1 MNIVLAT
8 SPSEEDKHG
17 VRSMAPLSLG
27 YLAACVKK
35 YPEVTVRIVDAYGEG
50 LTVNQAYDRVMA
62 LSPDLVG
69 ISSTSFCFPSGIR
82 LISRLKSARS
92 DVVTVMGGYHPTMFD
107 SLLLKDVPELD
118 LVVRGEA
125 DESFPELC
133 RRLLRSESLAGLPG
147 LSYRVNGEVVRGI
160 PQQIENLDAIP
171 FPSRELLDYDGYFH
185 QFGGFPIPEVPP
197 TANVAS
203 SRGCPYH
210 CTFCP
215 KLFPQWR
222 YRMRSADNVF
232 QEVLELHRAGFK
244 MAFFQDENFSY
255 DIPRVEK
262 ICRLI
267 LEHDLKMRFA
277 FQGTIHHLPESVFQ
291 LMHRAG
297 FDALFV
303 GVESG
308 SDAQLR
314 RYGKPGTT
322 RTLAEGIRRA
332 KRAHMLVVGFFVY
345 GGPGETDQDFAAT
358 QKFIQEVRPHIC
370 GGSALSIQPHAIL
383 WDKLIGE
390 AEPLTLEDS
399 HPRQMYTIAGQHD
412 NESIRRWRR
421 GLRQAFSK
429 SWRHWRRLL
438 DILDLLRFNRSAQQ
452 VVKTALKDLKLPL
465 GKGKSKPCG

>member
-27 YLAACVKK
+27 YLAAGVKQRLK
-35 YPEVTVRIVDAYGEG
+35 VTIRIVDAYGEG
-50 LTVNQAYDRVMA
+50 LTVDQATERVLA

-69 ISSTSFCFPSGIR
+69 VSSTSFCFPSGIR
-82 LISRLKSARS
+82 LVSRVKAEKP

-107 SLLLKDVPELD
+107 SLLLKDIPALD
-118 LVVRGEA
+118 LVIRGEG

-133 RRLLRSESLAGLPG
+133 RRLLRSESLVGLPG
-147 LSYRVNGEVVRGI
+147 LSYRSNGQVVRGI
-160 PQQIENLDAIP
+160 PQQIEDLDAIP
-171 FPSRELLDYDGYFH
+171 FPARELFDYDGYFH
-185 QFGGFPIPEVPP
+185 QFGGFPIPEIPR

-222 YRMRSADNVF
+222 YRMRSAENVF
-232 QEVLELHRAGFK
+232 QEILELHRAGFK

-267 LEHDLKMRFA
+267 LEHNLKMRFA

-291 LMHRAG
+291 LMHRTG
-297 FDALFV
+297 FDLLFV

-314 RYGKPGTT
+314 RYGKPATSKG
-322 RTLAEGIRRA
+322 LAEGIRRA
-332 KRAHMLVVGFFVY
+332 KRAHMVVIGFFIY
-345 GGPGETDQDFAAT
+345 GGPGETAQDFEAT
-358 QKFIQEVRPHIC
+358 EKFIQETRPHIC
-370 GGSALSIQPHAIL
+370 GGSALSIQPQAIL
-383 WDKLIGE
+383 WDKLIGD
-390 AEPLTLEDS
+390 AEPESLQDS
-399 HPRQMYTIAGQHD
+399 SPRQMYTIPGQHTND
-412 NESIRRWRR
+412 VIRHRRR
-421 GLRQAFSK
+421 GLKRAFNK
-429 SWRHWRRLL
+429 SWRNWRRLI
-438 DILDLLRFNRSAQQ
+438 DILDLLKFNRSFRR
-452 VVKTALKDLKLPL
+452 VVKPSLKDIKAILGRGRLKNS
-465 GKGKSKPCG
+465 G

>member
-8 SPSEEDKHG
+8 SPSEEDNHG

-27 YLAACVKK
+27 YLAASVKK
-35 YPEVTVRIVDAYGEG
+35 LPEVTMRIVDAYGEG
-50 LTVNQAYDRVMA
+50 LTVDQAADRVLA

-69 ISSTSFCFPSGIR
+69 VSSTSFCYPSGLK
-82 LISRLKSARS
+82 LISRIKSARR
-92 DVVTVMGGYHPTMFD
+92 DVVTVLGGYHATKFD
-107 SLLLKDVPELD
+107 NLLLNVVPELD
-118 LVVRGEA
+118 LVIRGEG

-133 RRLLRSESLAGLPG
+133 RRMLRSESLAGLPG
-147 LSYRVNGEVVRGI
+147 LSYRANGEVARGI
-160 PQQIENLDAIP
+160 PQQIEDLDTVP
-171 FPSRELLDYDGYFH
+171 FPARELFDYDGYFH
-185 QFGGFPIPEVPP
+185 QFGGFPLPPIPR

-222 YRMRSADNVF
+222 YRMRSAENVF
-232 QEVLELHRAGFK
+232 QEILELQRTGFK

-255 DIPRVEK
+255 DIPRLEK
-262 ICRLI
+262 ICHLI

-314 RYGKPGTT
+314 RYGKPATSKA
-322 RTLAEGIRRA
+322 LAEGIRRA
-332 KRAHMLVVGFFVY
+332 KRAHMLVVGFFVV
-345 GGPGETDQDFAAT
+345 GGPEETDQDFEAT
-358 QKFIQEVRPHIC
+358 QKFIREIRPQIC
-370 GGSALSIQPHAIL
+370 GGSAVSVQPHAIL
-383 WDKLIGE
+383 WDKLVGTT
-390 AEPLTLEDS
+390 EPLSLEDS
-399 HPRQMYTIAGQHD
+399 HPRHMYTIPGQHD
-412 NESIRRWRR
+412 IEVIRRRRR
-421 GLRQAFSK
+421 GLRQAFAQ
-429 SWRHWRRLL
+429 SWRHWRRLI
-438 DILDLLRFNRSAQQ
+438 DILDLLKFNRSAQQ
-452 VVKTALKDLKLPL
+452 VVKLSLKDIKGLL
-465 GKGKSKPCG
+465 GKLKSKPCG

>member
-1 MNIVLAT
+1 MNFVLAT

-35 YPEVTVRIVDAYGEG
+35 HPEATVRIVDAYGEG
-50 LTVNQAYDRVMA
+50 LTVNQAAERVLA
-62 LSPDLVG
+62 LSPDLLGV
-69 ISSTSFCFPSGIR
+69 SSTSFCFPSGIR
-82 LISRLKSARS
+82 LISRIKSERS
-92 DVVTVMGGYHPTMFD
+92 GVVTLMGGYHPTMFD
-107 SLLLKDVPELD
+107 SLLLKDVPALD
-118 LVVRGEA
+118 LVIRGEG

-133 RRLLRSESLAGLPG
+133 RRLLRSESLEGLPG
-147 LSYRVNGEVVRGI
+147 LSYRANGQVVRGI
-160 PQQIENLDAIP
+160 PQQIEDLDAIP
-171 FPSRELLDYDGYFH
+171 FPDRALFTYDGYFH

-222 YRMRSADNVF
+222 YRMRSAENVF
-232 QEVLELHRAGFK
+232 QEVLELHRAGIK
-244 MAFFQDENFSY
+244 IAFFQDENFSY

-262 ICRLI
+262 ICHLI
-267 LEHDLKMRFA
+267 LEHNLKMRFA

-308 SDAQLR
+308 SDAQLK
-314 RYGKPGTT
+314 RYGKPATSKS
-322 RTLAEGIRRA
+322 LAEGIRRA
-332 KRAHMLVVGFFVY
+332 KRAHMLVIGFFIY
-345 GGPGETDQDFAAT
+345 GGPGETAQDFEAT

-383 WDKLIGE
+383 WDKLIGD
-390 AEPLTLEDS
+390 AEPLSLEDS
-399 HPRQMYTIAGQHD
+399 HPRQMYTVPGQHS
-412 NESIRRWRR
+412 NEAIRRWRR
-421 GLRQAFSK
+421 GLRQAFFK
-429 SWRHWRRLL
+429 SWRHWRRLI
-438 DILDLLRFNRSAQQ
+438 DILDLLKFNRSAQQ

>member
-35 YPEVTVRIVDAYGEG
+35 LPEVTVRIVDAYGEG

-69 ISSTSFCFPSGIR
+69 VSSTSFCFPSGIR

-92 DVVTVMGGYHPTMFD
+92 DMVTVMGGYHPTMFD
-107 SLLLKDVPELD
+107 RQFLNDVPELD
-118 LVVRGEA
+118 LVLRGEA

-147 LSYRVNGEVVRGI
+147 LSYRANGGVVRGV
-160 PQQIENLDAIP
+160 PQQIEDLDSIP
-171 FPSRELLDYDGYFH
+171 FPARELFTYDGYFH
-185 QFGGFPIPEVPP
+185 QFGGFAIPEVPS

-215 KLFPQWR
+215 KLFPQWH
-222 YRMRSADNVF
+222 YRMRSAENVF
-232 QEVLELHRAGFK
+232 AEILELHRAGFQI
-244 MAFFQDENFSY
+244 AFFQDENFSY

-262 ICRLI
+262 ICHLI
-267 LEHDLKMRFA
+267 LEHNLKMRFA

-314 RYGKPGTT
+314 RYGKPATSKS
-322 RTLAEGIRRA
+322 LAEGIRRA

-345 GGPGETDQDFAAT
+345 GGPGETDQDFEAT
-358 QKFIQEVRPHIC
+358 EKFIQEIRPHVC
-370 GGSALSIQPHAIL
+370 GGSALSVQPQAIL
-383 WDKLIGE
+383 WDKLIGD
-390 AEPLTLEDS
+390 AEPRSLEDT
-399 HPRQMYTIAGQHD
+399 HPRQMYTIPGQLD
-412 NESIRRWRR
+412 NEVIRRRRR
-421 GLRQAFSK
+421 GLRQAFNK
-429 SWRHWRRLL
+429 SWRHWRRVI
-438 DILDLLRFNRSAQQ
+438 DVLDLLKFNLSARRAARP
-452 VVKTALKDLKLPL
+452 TIKDIKLLL
-465 GKGKSKPCG
+465 GRGKSKPCG